1 MFWFENEAHRR
12 VLTGCYSTKTDIKDC
27 TVIIY
32 CMNFFD
38 QQVNNN
44 ILKDI
49 KTPDKLLLVN
59 EILHNWLLIKLYL
72 LQRKPKDDRNRFK

>member
-1 MFWFENEAHRR
+1 
-12 VLTGCYSTKTDIKDC
+12 
-27 TVIIY
+27 
-32 CMNFFD
+32 MNFFD

-72 LQRKPKDDRNRFK
+72 LQRKPKDDRTRFK